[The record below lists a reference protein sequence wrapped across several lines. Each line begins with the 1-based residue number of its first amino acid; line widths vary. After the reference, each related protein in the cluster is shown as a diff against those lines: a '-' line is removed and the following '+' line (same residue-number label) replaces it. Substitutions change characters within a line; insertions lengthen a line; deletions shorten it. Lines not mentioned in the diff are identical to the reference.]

1 MTTLLAAS
9 TTVWLDQIVTGITRG
24 GWIFLVAAGLTLVF
38 GVLHVLNF
46 AHGSLYLVGAYV
58 GAALGPAFGGS
69 LGAFLLILLIAPFAA
84 AAVGGAIEVGLLR
97 PTYRR
102 PLLYQFLLMFGVV
115 YVINGAVEAIWGVE
129 TRQLSAPHALTA
141 PVHIGAVTIARYN
154 LFTLAVGIVAA
165 ALVLLLLHRS
175 AFGRDV
181 RAVAQDPE
189 MAALLGVR
197 VGRVRTLVYV
207 LGAWLAG
214 LAGVITAGQ
223 SAFTTTDGVTTVI
236 LAFVVVIV
244 GGMGS
249 IWGAIVAS
257 LIIGVADAVGAIA
270 IPDLSV
276 AIVYLVMAVVLLVRP
291 WGLLGRPVH
300 A

>member
-1 MTTLLAAS
+1 MTELLSAS
-9 TTVWLDQIVTGITRG
+9 TTVWLDQIATGITRG

-58 GAALGPAFGGS
+58 AAALGPAFGSS
-69 LGAFLLILLIAPFAA
+69 LGAFLLVLLLAPLAA
-84 AAVGGAIEVGLLR
+84 AAVGGAIELGLLR

-115 YVINGAVEAIWGVE
+115 YVVNGAVEAIWGVE
-129 TRQLSAPHALTA
+129 SRQLSAPESLTA
-141 PVHIGAVTIARYN
+141 PVHIGSITIAKYS

-165 ALVLLLLHRS
+165 AIVLVGLNRT

-181 RAVAQDPE
+181 RAVAQDPQ

-197 VGRVRTLVYV
+197 VGRVRTLVYI

-214 LAGVITAGQ
+214 LAGVITAGS
-223 SAFTTTDGVTTVI
+223 SAFTTADGVTTVI

-257 LIIGVADAVGAIA
+257 LIIGVADAIGAIA
-270 IPDLSV
+270 LPEISV
-276 AIVYLVMAVVLLVRP
+276 AIVYVVMAVVLLVRP
-291 WGLLGRPVH
+291 WGLFGRPVH